1 MQSKGITTEVR
12 LFAELVKSIKYE
24 DILIYLREKTGKDFI
39 PIFMSLEYVDIM
51 QYMLENNCKLE
62 QEIIS
67 WSEQEW

>member
-24 DILIYLREKTGKDFI
+24 DILIDLREKTGIDFI
-39 PIFMSLEYVDIM
+39 PIFMSLEYVHIM

-67 WSEQEW
+67 WSEQE

>member
-24 DILIYLREKTGKDFI
+24 DILIYLGEKTGKDFI
-39 PIFMSLEYVDIM
+39 PIFMSLEYVHIM